1 MKFTIDIVRPN
12 GRLLHYAVVEETDPT
27 RAKTK
32 VEIHLGTWRERG
44 ASTARLSAK
53 RAKKSTF

>member
-12 GRLLHYAVVEETDPT
+12 GRLLHCAVVEETDPT

-32 VEIHLGTWRERG
+32 AETLLSTWRERG
-44 ASTARLSAK
+44 ASRLGCSAK
-53 RAKKSTF
+53 RAKKSIF